1 MYESGCQNEIR
12 CGLLPLFILGG
23 ALLLF
28 RNDYEPSK
36 ANFYCI
42 FFLFFKSWGYSLDV
56 RDGAGM
62 GAGPVLRLFHF

>member
-12 CGLLPLFILGG
+12 CGLAPLFILGG

-28 RNDYEPSK
+28 RNAYEPSE
-36 ANFYCI
+36 ANFYPSP
-42 FFLFFKSWGYSLDV
+42 LFFFSSWGYSLDV

-62 GAGPVLRLFHF
+62 GTAPVLRLFHF